1 MSKRILTLIPV
12 AALLAIFSAHADS
25 FIQSLNRV
33 DNSLNKVQ
41 NTIHGTQ
48 NTIRDGQNKI
58 DNTQRAIGEIQDGT
72 YVEKR
77 VENKVRQQ
85 KRRAVNGLI
94 NKSSNAIRK
103 ATNTY

>member
-12 AALLAIFSAHADS
+12 AASLAISSAHADS
-25 FIQSLNRV
+25 LIQSLNRV

>member
-12 AALLAIFSAHADS
+12 AALLAISSAHADS
-25 FIQSLNRV
+25 LIQSLNRV

-77 VENKVRQQ
+77 VEK
-85 KRRAVNGLI
+85 
-94 NKSSNAIRK
+94 KSTQPK
-103 ATNTY
+103 A

>member
-1 MSKRILTLIPV
+1 MPV
-12 AALLAIFSAHADS
+12 AALLAISSAHADS
-25 FIQSLNRV
+25 LIQSLNRV

-41 NTIHGTQ
+41 NTIHSTQ

-77 VENKVRQQ
+77 VENKVLQQ

-103 ATNTY
+103 VTNTY

>member
-12 AALLAIFSAHADS
+12 AALLAISSAHADS
-25 FIQSLNRV
+25 LIQSLNRV

-58 DNTQRAIGEIQDGT
+58 DNTQRAIGEIKDGT